1 MSCIRINFLK
11 TTVVI
16 VLLVGLLQGCG
27 AVRECCQDWSPL
39 DYTVVKG
46 DTLYSIAWR
55 YEMDYRDIA
64 RWNDISSPYAIFPG
78 QRLRMSPDTAAGT
91 IDHQPPV
98 MTMDDDS
105 SDVPVASIE
114 SVVKPESRAL
124 FIEVVKGDTLYSIAR
139 SHQLTPHQLARWN
152 ALRPPYEIY
161 PGQKLRTQPP
171 QEAYGSSA
179 STIIQQAKVEPLV
192 DAGSTAIPQPQEESL
207 PATVNAWHW
216 PVKGPIVK
224 TFDKK
229 DTSRKGIGIAG
240 KPGQA
245 IKATAAGKVVY
256 SGNGLISYG
265 NLIIIKHSNAF
276 LSAYAYN
283 KKLLVN
289 EGDSVRSGQVIAHMG
304 TVENG
309 RSQLHFEIRKDGK
322 PVNPLKFL
330 PKI

>member
-1 MSCIRINFLK
+1 M
-11 TTVVI
+11 
-16 VLLVGLLQGCG
+16 VLLVALLQGCG
-27 AVRECCQDWSPL
+27 PVRECCQDWSPL

-64 RWNDISSPYAIFPG
+64 SWNGISSPYAIFPG

-98 MTMDDDS
+98 ITTDDHS
-105 SDVPVASIE
+105 SDIPAAPVEPVERS
-114 SVVKPESRAL
+114 ESRTL
-124 FIEVVKGDTLYSIAR
+124 FVEVAKGDTLYSIAR
-139 SHQLTPHQLARWN
+139 RHQLTPHQIARWN

-161 PGQKLRTQPP
+161 PGQKLRTRPP
-171 QEAYGSSA
+171 QAAYGSSA
-179 STIIQQAKVEPLV
+179 PTGIQTEKAEPV
-192 DAGSTAIPQPQEESL
+192 ISAGSTALPHEENL
-207 PATVNAWHW
+207 PATVNVWNW
-216 PVKGPIVK
+216 PVKGKIVK

-240 KPGQA
+240 KPGQV

-304 TVENG
+304 TVESG

>member
-1 MSCIRINFLK
+1 M
-11 TTVVI
+11 
-16 VLLVGLLQGCG
+16 VLLVALLQGCG
-27 AVRECCQDWSPL
+27 PVRECCQDWSPL

-64 RWNDISSPYAIFPG
+64 RWNGISSPYAIFPG

-91 IDHQPPV
+91 IDHQHVAPV
-98 MTMDDDS
+98 MTTEDHS
-105 SDVPVASIE
+105 SDISVVPVE
-114 SVVKPESRAL
+114 PVVKPEPREL
-124 FIEVVKGDTLYSIAR
+124 FVKVVKGDTLYSIAR

-161 PGQKLRTQPP
+161 PGQKLRTRPP
-171 QEAYGSSA
+171 QAAYGSS
-179 STIIQQAKVEPLV
+179 TPTVIQQVKVEPV
-192 DAGSTAIPQPQEESL
+192 IDPGSTAIPQEESL
-207 PATVNAWHW
+207 PATVNAWNW
-216 PVKGPIVK
+216 PVKGKIVK

-289 EGDSVRSGQVIAHMG
+289 QGDSVRSGQIIAHMG
-304 TVENG
+304 TIENG

>member
-1 MSCIRINFLK
+1 M
-11 TTVVI
+11 TT
-16 VLLVGLLQGCG
+16 
-27 AVRECCQDWSPL
+27 
-39 DYTVVKG
+39 
-46 DTLYSIAWR
+46 
-55 YEMDYRDIA
+55 
-64 RWNDISSPYAIFPG
+64 
-78 QRLRMSPDTAAGT
+78 
-91 IDHQPPV
+91 
-98 MTMDDDS
+98 DDPS
-105 SDVPVASIE
+105 SD
-114 SVVKPESRAL
+114 SVVAPVEPVVESEPREL
-124 FIEVVKGDTLYSIAR
+124 FVEVVRGDTLYSIAR

-161 PGQKLRTQPP
+161 PGQKLRTRPP
-171 QEAYGSSA
+171 QAAYGSSPP
-179 STIIQQAKVEPLV
+179 SVIKQVKVEPV
-192 DAGSTAIPQPQEESL
+192 IQPDSIALPEEENL
-207 PATVNAWHW
+207 PATVNAWNW
-216 PVKGPIVK
+216 PVKGKIVK

-289 EGDSVRSGQVIAHMG
+289 EGDSVRSGQIIAHMG
-304 TVENG
+304 TIENG